1 MNKINEQNRTR
12 GIESGNRLTVVRE
25 EEGDGDCLKEGGGI
39 SQRTCTKDPWT
50 WTTVWGFIM
59 GLGGG
64 LGRERQKGKIGATV
78 IE

>member
-50 WTTVWGFIM
+50 WTTVWGLTM
-59 GLGGG
+59 EVGGRWAEG
-64 LGRERQKGKIGATV
+64 GEGRKFGTTV
-78 IE
+78 TA